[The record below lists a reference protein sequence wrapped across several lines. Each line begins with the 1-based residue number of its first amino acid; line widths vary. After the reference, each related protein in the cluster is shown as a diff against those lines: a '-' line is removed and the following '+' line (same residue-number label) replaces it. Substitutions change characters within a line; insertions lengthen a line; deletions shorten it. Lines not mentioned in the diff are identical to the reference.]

1 MCNRYSPGGRSAA
14 RRKQTTSLERPRER
28 VTTSLGETRSHAMD
42 FYVDLFGA
50 EQLSIE
56 SVRSTWN
63 GFLSS
68 ARKRKLT
75 LEELTGGMD

>member
-1 MCNRYSPGGRSAA
+1 MCNKYSSGGRSAA

-28 VTTSLGETRSHAMD
+28 VTTSLGERSHAMD

-63 GFLSS
+63 SFLSS

-75 LEELTGGMD
+75 LEELTGGTD